1 MEMTPSAKENLQ
13 SINAMVLAVA
23 MFAFMDASMKV
34 LAAHYPAVQVTALRC
49 MSSMPLVCAF
59 LAWRGKF
66 RGMFQ
71 VRWPLHLL
79 RGVIGIGMLSLFAYA
94 LKHLPLAETYSI
106 FFIAPALVTALA
118 VFFLR
123 EKVGLGQWVAI
134 FVGLGGVLVVLR
146 PAGSSFISMAGL
158 AVLGSA
164 VCYAVSAIASRI
176 LARTDAPE
184 HIMFWVLAMMGIGVA
199 PLAWQQWVPV
209 QMDDWL
215 PLLALAVSGF
225 LGQLALTKAFSI
237 GKASIVAPF
246 EYTALA
252 WGVGIDWALWQ
263 TLPDMYT
270 LLGAA
275 IIIGSGIYL
284 VRRESDHPEA
294 EHP

>member
-146 PAGSSFISMAGL
+146 PDGSSFISMAGL

-209 QMDDWL
+209 QMDDSL